1 MTTQVSRVRQH
12 LEAGKTITP
21 MQAIAVYGIFR
32 LSSVIEDLRAEG
44 IEVDCVLKYD
54 EMGKQYGEY
63 RLRKPIELL
72 SQVQVKRGHGVGLPH
87 WVRRMKTAK
96 VIGCRPAANRPDYAP
111 AWLVR
116 FQAGKNLADEWMN
129 DKELIR
135 AD

>member
-1 MTTQVSRVRQH
+1 METQVSRIRRH

-21 MQAIAVYGIFR
+21 AQAIVVYGIFR
-32 LSSVIEDLRAEG
+32 LSSVIEDLRATGME
-44 IEVDCVLKYD
+44 IDCVLKYD

-63 RLRKPIELL
+63 RMRKPISLL
-72 SQVQVKRGHGVGLPH
+72 SQVQVKRGYGIGLPH

-96 VIGCRPAANRPDYAP
+96 VIGHRPPANNPDSAP

-116 FQAGKNLADEWMN
+116 FQAGGNCVDEWMN
-129 DKELIR
+129 DKELLR